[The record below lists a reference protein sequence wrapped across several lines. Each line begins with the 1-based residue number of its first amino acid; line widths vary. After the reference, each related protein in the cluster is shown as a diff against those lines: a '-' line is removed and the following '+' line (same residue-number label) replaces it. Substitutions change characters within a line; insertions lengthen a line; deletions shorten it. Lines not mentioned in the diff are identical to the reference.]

1 MSKQTR
7 MTTYQSMTGCDVF
20 IHHAVKD
27 AMRSPKDDIPPLVDP
42 DEETHNEYVRIRT
55 EEQNL
60 CRKRNGR
67 DGARKTHPSL
77 SETKSHSHTTSS
89 KKQSAQKAGNDAS
102 SFTGIQGEAKVA
114 SRD

>member
-1 MSKQTR
+1 MKA
-7 MTTYQSMTGCDVF
+7 YQSMNGCDVF

-67 DGARKTHPSL
+67 DGARNQRSSL

-89 KKQSAQKAGNDAS
+89 KKQSAPKGGNDAS
-102 SFTGIQGEAKVA
+102 SFTEIQGEAKVA
-114 SRD
+114 SRG